1 MSKTKEKILQTSLE
15 LFNKEGISNITLR
28 NIASAMN
35 ISQGNLN
42 YHYKKREDIVFA
54 LYKKVVHIFDETYAS
69 MKQPE
74 ASFDL
79 LFQSSAFIYSTF
91 EKYKFLMLD
100 FVEIMRQY
108 PSIKTHH
115 QRLHQVRKTET
126 LQAFRMLKDKG
137 LMLPEEFKGQWEC
150 VIQQLLII
158 GDFSM
163 ANLNIFH
170 PEDGQNHLKTFVQL
184 MTQLIYPYLSS
195 KGKKSYWET
204 YKKMTPQ

>member
-1 MSKTKEKILQTSLE
+1 MSKTKEKILQTALE

-28 NIASAMN
+28 NIATAMN

-54 LYKKVVHIFDETYAS
+54 LYKKVVHIFDETYTK

-74 ASFDL
+74 ASLDL
-79 LFQSSAFIYSTF
+79 LFQSSAFIYKTF
-91 EKYKFLMLD
+91 EEYKFLMLD

-108 PSIKTHH
+108 PSIKEHH
-115 QRLHQVRKTET
+115 QRLHQIRKAET
-126 LQAFRMLKDKG
+126 LQVFELMQQKGFMLA
-137 LMLPEEFKGQWEC
+137 EEFSGQWEC
-150 VIQQLLII
+150 LVQQILII

-170 PEDGQNHLKTFVQL
+170 VEDNSNHLKTFVQL
-184 MTQLIYPYLSS
+184 LTQLIYPYLTII
-195 KGKKSYWET
+195 GKKAYWET